1 MKSFTAHYKDL
12 ARLGLP
18 IVIGQLGIIFVSFV
32 DTFMVSRHGTND
44 LAAASFVNNMFNL
57 AIIFATGFSYG
68 LTPIVGK
75 FFGKGKKEEAGG
87 MFKNALL
94 ANGAIAA
101 LLVLAMWVLYL
112 NIANLGQPVELLGL
126 MRPYYITLQ
135 ISIPFILL
143 FNAFKQFADGIT
155 DTRTSMWILLTG
167 NVLNI
172 AGNYMLIFGKCG
184 LPELG
189 LLGAGIATLLSRMA
203 MLAISLV
210 IFFKGKRFGA
220 YAAGF
225 RNIGITRRRQK
236 ELFFLGLPIAAQMGM
251 ETASFSLTTIMVG
264 WIGTTALAA
273 HQIMCTVGQLGFM
286 IYYGM
291 AAAVAV
297 KVSNYSGA
305 GDTGNIRRV
314 ASSGFHLITLM
325 AVITSVAM
333 FTLRNHI
340 GGLFTDDTAVTMLVA
355 QLIIP
360 FVLYQIGDG
369 LQCNY
374 ANVLRGITDVK
385 PMMLFAFVAY
395 FVISLPAGY
404 IFGFVLDFG
413 LPGVWMS
420 FPFGLTSA
428 GVMFYLRFRHT
439 LKKKTHKTKSS
450 PSCEEGAPEGGGR

>member
-1 MKSFTAHYKDL
+1 MLTHYPEPVPRTTLKPFTTHYKDL
-12 ARLGLP
+12 TRLGLP

-32 DTFMVSRHGTND
+32 DTFMVGRHGTDD

-68 LTPIVGK
+68 LTPIIGK
-75 FFGKGKKEEAGG
+75 LFGKGKREEAGG

-94 ANGAIAA
+94 ANGCIA
-101 LLVLAMWVLYL
+101 LMLMLAMWILYL
-112 NIANLGQPVELLGL
+112 NIENLGQPVELFGL
-126 MRPYYITLQ
+126 MRPYYITLLV
-135 ISIPFILL
+135 SIPFILL

-167 NVLNI
+167 NLLNI
-172 AGNYMLIFGKCG
+172 IGNYLLIFGKCG

-189 LLGAGIATLLSRMA
+189 LLGAGISTLLSRMA

-210 IFFKGKRFGA
+210 IFFKRASYSA
-220 YAAGF
+220 YSTGF
-225 RNIGITRRRQK
+225 WHTRITGRRQR
-236 ELFFLGLPIAAQMGM
+236 ELFLIGLPIAAQMGM

-286 IYYGM
+286 VYYGM

-297 KVSNYSGA
+297 KVSNYNGTNDIA
-305 GDTGNIRRV
+305 DIRRV
-314 ASSGFHLITLM
+314 SASGFHLITFM
-325 AVITSVAM
+325 AVITSAII
-333 FTLRNHI
+333 FALRNEI
-340 GGLFTDDTAVTMLVA
+340 GTIFTDSTDVVLLVA
-355 QLIIP
+355 QLTTP
-360 FVLYQIGDG
+360 FILYQLGDG
-369 LQCNY
+369 MQCNY
-374 ANVLRGITDVK
+374 ANALRGITDVR
-385 PMMLFAFVAY
+385 PMMLFAFIAY

-404 IFGFVLDFG
+404 IFGFILDFG

-428 GVMFYLRFRHT
+428 GIMFYLRFRHT
-439 LKKKTHKTKSS
+439 LRKKEAT
-450 PSCEEGAPEGGGR
+450 RI

>member
-1 MKSFTAHYKDL
+1 MKPFSTHYKDL

-18 IVIGQLGIIFVSFV
+18 IVIGQLGIILVSFV

-75 FFGKGKKEEAGG
+75 FFGKGKRGDAGG

-94 ANGAIAA
+94 SNGTIAA
-101 LLVLAMWVLYL
+101 LLMLVMWILYL
-112 NIANLGQPVELLGL
+112 NIGNLGQPVELLGL
-126 MRPYYITLQ
+126 MRPYYITLLV
-135 ISIPFILL
+135 SIPFVLL

-155 DTRTSMWILLTG
+155 DTRASMWILLSG
-167 NVLNI
+167 NLLNI
-172 AGNYMLIFGKCG
+172 AGNYLLIFGKCG

-189 LLGAGIATLLSRMA
+189 LLGAGVSTLLSRMA
-203 MLAISLV
+203 MLAISLIV
-210 IFFKGKRFGA
+210 FFNKKSYRE
-220 YAAGF
+220 YAIGF
-225 RNIGITRRRQK
+225 WKTGISRMRQK

-297 KVSNYSGA
+297 KVSNYNGV
-305 GDTGNIRRV
+305 GDTANIKRA
-314 ASSGFHLITLM
+314 ASSGFHLITFM
-325 AVITSVAM
+325 AVITSVLIFA
-333 FTLRNHI
+333 LRNDI
-340 GGLFTDDTAVTMLVA
+340 GTLFTDDTSVVLLVA
-355 QLIIP
+355 QLTIP
-360 FVLYQIGDG
+360 FLLYQFGDG

-374 ANVLRGITDVK
+374 ANALRGIADVK

-439 LKKKTHKTKSS
+439 LNKKTTL
-450 PSCEEGAPEGGGR
+450 AQ

>member
-1 MKSFTAHYKDL
+1 MKPFTTHYKEL

-32 DTFMVSRHGTND
+32 DTFMVSRHGTDD

-75 FFGKGKKEEAGG
+75 LFGKGKREDAGG

-94 ANGAIAA
+94 ANGSVSA
-101 LLVLAMWVLYL
+101 LIMLAMWVLYI
-112 NIANLGQPVELLGL
+112 NIGNLGQPVELLEL
-126 MRPYYITLQ
+126 MRPYYIILLM
-135 ISIPFILL
+135 SIPFTLL

-155 DTRTSMWILLTG
+155 DTKTSMWILLTG

-172 AGNYMLIFGKCG
+172 AGNYILIFGKCG

-189 LLGAGIATLLSRMA
+189 LLGAGISTLLSRMA
-203 MLAISLV
+203 MFAISLT
-210 IFFKGKRFGA
+210 IFFKSKRFRVYA
-220 YAAGF
+220 YGF
-225 RNIGITRRRQK
+225 WKTGISRMRQK
-236 ELFFLGLPIAAQMGM
+236 ELYHLGLPIAAQMGM
-251 ETASFSLTTIMVG
+251 EAASFSLTTIMVG

-273 HQIMCTVGQLGFM
+273 HQIMVTVSQLGFM

-297 KVSNYSGA
+297 KVSNYNGA
-305 GDTGNIRRV
+305 GDTANIRRV

-325 AVITSVAM
+325 AVATSIIVFAM
-333 FTLRNHI
+333 RNHI
-340 GGLFTDDTAVTMLVA
+340 GTIFTDNNDVILLVA
-355 QLIIP
+355 QLTIP
-360 FVLYQIGDG
+360 FVLYQVGDG
-369 LQCNY
+369 MQSNY
-374 ANVLRGITDVK
+374 ANALRGITDVK
-385 PMMLFAFVAY
+385 PMMLFAFIAY

-404 IFGFVLDFG
+404 IFGFVFDLG

-428 GVMFYLRFRHT
+428 GVMFYLRFKHT
-439 LKKKTHKTKSS
+439 LRKRENTL
-450 PSCEEGAPEGGGR
+450 A

>member
-1 MKSFTAHYKDL
+1 MKPYLSHYKEL
-12 ARLGLP
+12 TRLGLP

-75 FFGKGKKEEAGG
+75 FFGKGRKDEAGG

-94 ANGAIAA
+94 ANSAIAA
-101 LLVLAMWVLYL
+101 LLMLAMWMLYL
-112 NIANLGQPVELLGL
+112 NIENLGQPTELMGL
-126 MRPYYITLQ
+126 MRPYYITLLM
-135 ISIPFILL
+135 SIPFILL

-155 DTRTSMWILLTG
+155 DTKTSMWILLTG

-172 AGNYMLIFGKCG
+172 VGNYLLIFGKCG

-189 LLGAGIATLLSRMA
+189 LLGAGISTLFSRMA

-210 IFFKGKRFGA
+210 IFFRGKRFRA
-220 YAAGF
+220 YADGF
-225 RNIGITRRRQK
+225 WKTGISRMRQK

-251 ETASFSLTTIMVG
+251 EAASFSLTTIMVG

-273 HQIMCTVGQLGFM
+273 HQIMVTVSQLGFM

-305 GDTGNIRRV
+305 GDAGNIKRV
-314 ASSGFHLITLM
+314 ASSGFHLITMM
-325 AVITSVAM
+325 AVITSIIV
-333 FTLRNHI
+333 FTLRHHI
-340 GGLFTDDTAVTMLVA
+340 GGIFTDDNSVMLLVA
-355 QLIIP
+355 QLTIP

-369 LQCNY
+369 MQCNY
-374 ANVLRGITDVK
+374 ANALRGITDVK
-385 PMMLFAFVAY
+385 PMMLFAFIAY

-404 IFGFVLDFG
+404 IFGFVFDLG

-439 LKKKTHKTKSS
+439 LKKKAHSTKD
-450 PSCEEGAPEGGGR
+450 